1 MKPGKA
7 DRVRKHLFFLGVS
20 LFFVSLLATVPAYCQ
35 RGTFDLNLGE
45 ASDQFGTLPKVTGGM
60 LDMNGYYVIKKPNP
74 KKGGP
79 SILAGGEIRVPSN
92 AGQHSKEY
100 AVYGG
105 AMFDVH
111 NFSIGVEGEVRKII
125 IPPATI
131 DNQIVVRYNMNLL
144 ELPGVIKY
152 RFGPDKHAYVK
163 VQGQPEFTPHYK
175 TPKGTVVPT
184 PHPAFDY
191 GYTVRVSA
199 GYEFGKWYYA
209 QATAET
215 RYFKFAQGLGNPSSL
230 YNWKSNM
237 VTGGVGVRF

>member
-7 DRVRKHLFFLGVS
+7 DRVRKHLFFLA
-20 LFFVSLLATVPAYCQ
+20 LSLLFLSWAAVPACCQ
-35 RGTFDLNLGE
+35 RGTFDLNVGE
-45 ASDQFGTLPKVTGGM
+45 VSDQYGTLPKLTGAV

-92 AGQHSKEY
+92 DANHSKEY

-105 AMFDVH
+105 VAFDVH
-111 NFSIGVEGEVRKII
+111 NFSFGADGEVRKII
-125 IPPATI
+125 LPPATI
-131 DNQIVVRYNMNLL
+131 DNQIVVRYNMNLF
-144 ELPGVIKY
+144 ELPVVIRYK
-152 RFGPDKHAYVK
+152 FGPDKRAFVQ
-163 VQGQPEFTPHYK
+163 VQGEPEFTPHYK

-191 GYTVRVSA
+191 GYTVRASV
-199 GYEFGKWYYA
+199 GYNFGKWYYA
-209 QATAET
+209 KATAET
-215 RYFKFAQGLGNPSSL
+215 RYFKFASGLGNPSSL